1 MNKQVKTVEDYLVNI
16 PDNHKQAINSLREV
30 ISKNLPKGFQE
41 GIQYGMIGYFVPLEI
56 YPTGYHCKKNEP
68 LPFLSLASQKN
79 SVNLYHMGLYANQ
92 ELINWFIETYP
103 MHSNRKLDMGKSC
116 IRFKYL
122 DDIPF
127 ALIGELC
134 SKISV
139 KEWIALYEATFKK

>member
-41 GIQYGMIGYFVPLEI
+41 GIQYGMIGYFVPLEK
-56 YPTGYHCKKNEP
+56 YPSGYHCKKNEP
-68 LPFLSLASQKN
+68 LPFLSMASQKN

-92 ELINWFIETYP
+92 ELLNWFIETYP

-139 KEWIALYEATFKK
+139 KDWITLYEATFKK